1 MFIRFYTAFC
11 PRGRDI
17 DIIFGEH
24 ERRYNEMIK
33 RVHEKNMEAGMY
45 NDSIQMME
53 KVIKLLDR
61 PTCVSEMLK
70 IERFRNNVFEEKAT
84 WEECVEMLDWL
95 DAIVRRPC
103 GDMDVDLRER
113 NIKLYCKRLW
123 EIYEAACQQFY
134 NKRSNSLMLLQEMVQ
149 KEGVQFLRFRFNKS
163 VTSGL
168 PKTTVWLCGYIQK
181 VYFYVVFF

>member
-1 MFIRFYTAFC
+1 
-11 PRGRDI
+11 
-17 DIIFGEH
+17 
-24 ERRYNEMIK
+24 
-33 RVHEKNMEAGMY
+33 MEAGMY

-70 IERFRNNVFEEKAT
+70 IERFRNDVFEERVT

-95 DAIVRRPC
+95 EGIVRKPFAA
-103 GDMDVDLRER
+103 MDVEDWKEK

-123 EIYEAACQQFY
+123 GIYEAACQQFY

-149 KEGVQFLRFRFNKS
+149 KEGVQFLRVRFNKT

-181 VYFYVVFF
+181 VV